1 MSACDSE
8 AIRAAWASN
17 HPGESCLLARVQR
30 PGGGSAPP
38 GRTKTRNI
46 QALRMIMPGLIE
58 IPLAS
63 IEVGTDRARDLEP
76 AWVEAL
82 AKLID
87 AQGLLH
93 PIVVRPVD
101 GMPGRYRLVAGLHRL
116 EGVRLNGWEAIPAYL
131 SRADSDAG
139 ARLEEVMENLGRYD
153 LNALDRCH
161 HLYELRQIWLRQHPE
176 FANGGGKQGGG
187 KSFPTGDQA
196 PEVFGFAAS
205 VAEQIGFSKRVINI
219 AVAIWTGL
227 SPTSR
232 RRLVGTALAG
242 KQTELKALSEES
254 PPRQEKIL
262 DLILGEDHA
271 DISNVAGALAFL
283 EGGVQPTGD
292 EVRLEGLRKSMST
305 LPDTVFDRLIS
316 ENADRTIASLKRLGR
331 I

>member
-1 MSACDSE
+1 M
-8 AIRAAWASN
+8 
-17 HPGESCLLARVQR
+17 
-30 PGGGSAPP
+30 
-38 GRTKTRNI
+38 K
-46 QALRMIMPGLIE
+46 MPGLIE
-58 IPLAS
+58 IPLTS
-63 IEVGTDRARDLEP
+63 IEVGNDRARDLEP

-82 AKLID
+82 ARLID

-101 GMPGRYRLVAGLHRL
+101 GRPGRYRLVAGLHRL
-116 EGVRLNGWEAIPAYL
+116 EGVRLNGWNAIPAYL
-131 SRADSDAG
+131 SRADSEAD

-161 HLYELRQIWLRQHPE
+161 HLYDLRQIWLRQHPE

-187 KSFPTGDQA
+187 KSFPTADQA

-205 VAEQIGFSKRVINI
+205 VAEQVGLSKRVINI

-227 SPTSR
+227 VPASR
-232 RRLVGTALAG
+232 RRLHGTALAG

-262 DLILGEDHA
+262 DLILGEEHA
-271 DISNVAGALAFL
+271 EIQNVAGALAFL
-283 EGGVQPTGD
+283 EGGVQSTGD
-292 EVRLEGLRKSMST
+292 EIRLQVLRKSVAA
-305 LPDTVFDRLIS
+305 LPDPVFDRLIA
-316 ENADRTIASLKRLGR
+316 ENADRTIEALKRLGR